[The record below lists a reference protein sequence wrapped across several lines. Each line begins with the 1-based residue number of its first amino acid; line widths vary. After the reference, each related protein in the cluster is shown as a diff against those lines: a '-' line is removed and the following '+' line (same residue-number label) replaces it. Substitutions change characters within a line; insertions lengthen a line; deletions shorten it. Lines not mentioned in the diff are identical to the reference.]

1 MDDRRRFLYC
11 VAAEL
16 WGRMRGACAGGRRAR
31 RKRRRPRG
39 GKAPRGRPVPRRGAK
54 IGVAKHAV
62 RVPRKAAMDRHVP
75 VPQTDTGGQ
84 GEDPKAGGRSIAKE
98 LGKMAP

>member
-1 MDDRRRFLYC
+1 MDDRWTFLYC
-11 VAAEL
+11 ARPEL
-16 WGRMRGACAGGRRAR
+16 RGRMRRARAGGDRPGASGEAAREENPPWGGRAATR
-31 RKRRRPRG
+31 TEKRV
-39 GKAPRGRPVPRRGAK
+39 GKSAD
-54 IGVAKHAV
+54 
-62 RVPRKAAMDRHVP
+62 RVPRKAAMAPCAP